1 VKSPEALQE
10 KYNLSENDFWN
21 KVEKNA
27 RKLLE
32 ERARRIRPG
41 RDEKVLTSWNCLM
54 ITAFIDGY
62 RVLKEQKY
70 LEAAKRATNFIFNNL
85 VKDGRLLR
93 TWGQGKAKLNGYLD
107 DYSYLVQA
115 LLDLAEVDT
124 DPRWLQEAERLTKLM
139 LEQFGDTESGG
150 LFYTSSDHEEL
161 VTRPKSHYDGS
172 IPSGSSVA
180 VFALLRLAKLTGK
193 SDYESKAVDLLK
205 LYAPFMT
212 RVPDQFS
219 NFLCA
224 IDFYLARQ
232 NEIACVFKTGANAT
246 EAEEMLFEVFSHY
259 LPNKVVLCSDES
271 NLADLPLLEG
281 RKTIDGKP
289 TAYVCSN
296 YTCDAP
302 LTDIQKLK
310 ERLSILAGQAD

>member
-1 VKSPEALQE
+1 
-10 KYNLSENDFWN
+10 
-21 KVEKNA
+21 
-27 RKLLE
+27 
-32 ERARRIRPG
+32 
-41 RDEKVLTSWNCLM
+41 M
-54 ITAFIDGY
+54 ITAFVEGY
-62 RVLKEQKY
+62 RVLKEPRY
-70 LEAAKRATNFIFNNL
+70 LEAAKRATEFIFKNL

-107 DYSYLVQA
+107 DYSYFVQT

-124 DPRWLQEAERLTKLM
+124 EPKWLIEAERLTKVM

-150 LFYTSSDHEEL
+150 LFYTSSDHETL

-180 VFALLRLAKLTGK
+180 VFALLRLAKLTSNDSYAK
-193 SDYESKAVDLLK
+193 KAVELLK

-224 IDFYLARQ
+224 IDFYLAR
-232 NEIACVFKTGANAT
+232 ETEVACLFKTGADEKDARD
-246 EAEEMLFEVFSHY
+246 LIYEVFSHY
-259 LPNKVVLCSDES
+259 LPNKVVLSSSDS
-271 NLADLPLLEG
+271 NQSALPLLEG

-296 YTCDAP
+296 YTCDSPA
-302 LTDIQKLK
+302 TDLNKLH
-310 ERLSILAGQAD
+310 ERLNALAGGPS